1 MKLSSSFILV
11 CLLSTSVVASA
22 QSIHYLDCDGGND
35 AHDSLSSE
43 SAWKTVAQANR
54 YAFQPGDPFG
64 HRRPEHTGSPGK
76 EITLGAYGV
85 GDLPQIVGTGN
96 EAGLKLYD
104 QQYWKMEHLNITGGN
119 PFGIVISGTL
129 PTLSFFRISD
139 VVVHDV
145 TGEPKSKDSGLIV
158 IAPGPTHLNCY
169 MSGGR

>member
-11 CLLSTSVVASA
+11 CLLLTSVFASA

-43 SAWKTVAQANR
+43 SAWKTAAQANR
-54 YAFQPGDPFG
+54 YTFQPGDTLLLKRGTVCSGLLWPK
-64 HRRPEHTGSPGK
+64 GSGSAGK

-104 QQYWKMEHLNITGGN
+104 QQYWNTEHLNTL
-119 PFGIVISGTL
+119 VSG
-129 PTLSFFRISD
+129 
-139 VVVHDV
+139 
-145 TGEPKSKDSGLIV
+145 
-158 IAPGPTHLNCY
+158 
-169 MSGGR
+169 